1 MYERDGNVLSLDIQT
16 SEAYIEKRRIAEVV
30 VEQLREIG
38 IDAST
43 RAVADGTW
51 QENKFLGN
59 YEGVMDWDACNS
71 VNEPWS
77 SMNRF
82 HERFVVPIGESAPNL
97 NNHIRWSNARYSEIV
112 DEIGVLPLGD
122 EAIAPLVA
130 EAMEIWSAEMPFI
143 PITQARKIVPFDT
156 TYWVGWP
163 TAENNFN
170 HPATWWNST
179 HQIIHNLE
187 PAG

>member
-1 MYERDGNVLSLDIQT
+1 
-16 SEAYIEKRRIAEVV
+16 
-30 VEQLREIG
+30 
-38 IDAST
+38 
-43 RAVADGTW
+43 
-51 QENKFLGN
+51 
-59 YEGVMDWDACNS
+59 
-71 VNEPWS
+71 
-77 SMNRF
+77 
-82 HERFVVPIGESAPNL
+82 
-97 NNHIRWSNARYSEIV
+97 
-112 DEIGVLPLGD
+112 
-122 EAIAPLVA
+122 
-130 EAMEIWSAEMPFI
+130 MPFI